1 MMAEPSLPSLPQMPP
16 TVPPFLAKLWKMVND
31 PESDN
36 LITWGDAGDSFVI
49 LHQASFLENI
59 LPNYYKHSNL
69 ASFVRLLNMYGFN
82 KSVDTSGG
90 LTKSE
95 KDPELEYSHP
105 YFRRGQGFLLHD
117 IKRKVPKKGSRTL
130 GGAAGIT
137 NPEYTGKN
145 LSWNI
150 QSLYDLQFFNCPS
163 CHYKYNSK
171 QAFVN
176 HAYTAHPECCTYLDN
191 INDGSMDD
199 VTIPNSAN
207 IYNNDETAD
216 LTEKSAG
223 VHFMGENLKPEVEV
237 KIEEFDD
244 DEGGGGGGGVGVVPD
259 DDQNDVKYHEDRH
272 QNRKIPYDSNNFV
285 APGEDFKEDTYCYL
299 CEYIL
304 LYYIPI

>member
-1 MMAEPSLPSLPQMPP
+1 MFWFFQMMPTAETSLPSLPQMPP

-31 PESDN
+31 PETDN

-137 NPEYTGKN
+137 NPEYT
-145 LSWNI
+145 
-150 QSLYDLQFFNCPS
+150 
-163 CHYKYNSK
+163 
-171 QAFVN
+171 V
-176 HAYTAHPECCTYLDN
+176 
-191 INDGSMDD
+191 
-199 VTIPNSAN
+199 
-207 IYNNDETAD
+207 
-216 LTEKSAG
+216 AG
-223 VHFMGENLKPEVEV
+223 
-237 KIEEFDD
+237 
-244 DEGGGGGGGVGVVPD
+244 
-259 DDQNDVKYHEDRH
+259 
-272 QNRKIPYDSNNFV
+272 
-285 APGEDFKEDTYCYL
+285 
-299 CEYIL
+299 
-304 LYYIPI
+304 